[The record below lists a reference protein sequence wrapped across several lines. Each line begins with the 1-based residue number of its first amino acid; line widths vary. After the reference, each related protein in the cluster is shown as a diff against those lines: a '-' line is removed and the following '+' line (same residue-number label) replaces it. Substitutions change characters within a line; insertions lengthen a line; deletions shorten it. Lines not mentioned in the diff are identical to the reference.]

1 MNQQSSAT
9 GAFNSGQGPDLRLVV
24 GMVHKTAL
32 AEGEVTLPLWMAVA
46 LDADDCPA
54 ALGLYRETPTVG
66 DLMMLLGDGPADAEG
81 LGPQWTCRAAA
92 AVIVDHAVLWQADE
106 MRGWLAERGTAVYA
120 QSPAG
125 LDRQRV
131 QQSFSAIARS
141 IGAAIKRGAAGR
153 DANGAAIVTPED
165 AVAATREWRA
175 AIDAEVEASKLGQMS
190 R

>member
-1 MNQQSSAT
+1 MNQRSSDC
-9 GAFNSGQGPDLRLVV
+9 GIRRPGEGPDLCLVV
-24 GMVHKTAL
+24 GTVHKTAL
-32 AEGEVTLPLWMAVA
+32 AGGEVTLPLWMAVA
-46 LDADDCPA
+46 LDADDHPA
-54 ALGLYRETPTVG
+54 ALGLYRGSPTVG
-66 DLMMLLGDGPADAEG
+66 DLMMLLGDGPADADG

-92 AVIVDHAVLWQADE
+92 AVIVDHAILWQADA

-125 LDRQRV
+125 PDRQRV

-153 DANGAAIVTPED
+153 DANGAALVTPED

-175 AIDAEVEASKLGQMS
+175 ARDAAEAAGPAG
-190 R
+190 

>member
-9 GAFNSGQGPDLRLVV
+9 GTPNLGEGPDLRLVV
-24 GMVHKTAL
+24 GMVHKTAI
-32 AEGEVTLPLWMAVA
+32 AEEGVALPLWMAVA

-66 DLMMLLGDGPADAEG
+66 DLMMLLGDGPADADG

-92 AVIVDHAVLWQADE
+92 ALIVDHAVLWQAHA

-125 LDRQRV
+125 PDRQRV

-153 DANGAAIVTPED
+153 DANGAALVTPED